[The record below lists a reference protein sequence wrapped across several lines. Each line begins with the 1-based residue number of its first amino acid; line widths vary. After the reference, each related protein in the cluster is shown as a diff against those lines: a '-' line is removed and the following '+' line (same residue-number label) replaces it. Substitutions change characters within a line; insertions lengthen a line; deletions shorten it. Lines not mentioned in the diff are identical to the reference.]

1 MIRAD
6 DPRDVTGLG
15 LTDLHPAMAAG
26 VVERVNSLVVAA
38 DDDDRVR
45 VDVEH
50 KVVAGL
56 LDLTRVA
63 GEKPAAAPD
72 TLEVELI
79 DARIGLELTLE
90 RVAGLVLGDQTVEER
105 GGVGELSGGQERARH
120 RLIL

>member
-1 MIRAD
+1 
-6 DPRDVTGLG
+6 
-15 LTDLHPAMAAG
+15 MAAG

-38 DDDDRVR
+38 DDDDRGR

-90 RVAGLVLGDQTVEER
+90 RVVGLVFFFS
-105 GGVGELSGGQERARH
+105 SGRRH
-120 RLIL
+120 TSSTRDWSSDVCSSD